1 MNFDRIRRIHLIG
14 ICGTAM
20 ASLAGLLKEKGY
32 EVSGSDSNVYPP
44 MSCQLQELRID
55 VSIGYRPENLR
66 KTAPDLVIPGNAVPR
81 GNPELEEMLNL
92 RLPYLSMAEAL
103 RELFLRDKRSIV
115 IAGTHGKT
123 TTSSLVSWVLES
135 GGMSPSFL
143 IGGIPLNFGRSYNWN
158 KDSNVFVIE
167 GDEYDT
173 GFMDRR
179 PKFVQYLPDMVVLNP
194 VEFDHADLYPDL
206 KAVENAFWQLI
217 KVVPSNSP
225 VIVSRDSEVAYGLAK
240 RGYSNVISFGYH
252 PASDYRISS
261 VQWQGDTAQYQLNEE
276 TYQIQVFGKHNIANA
291 SAAAIVG
298 KHLGMSFN
306 QIQTALQTFQGVKRR
321 MEIRGEI
328 DGIAVYDDFA
338 HHPTAIA
345 STLEGARLA
354 FPLGKIW
361 AIFEP
366 RSWSSRRN
374 VFQVEFGKAFR
385 DADYA
390 LIAGIFEPE
399 KVPIEIRLDP
409 QRMISDI
416 QKEGTAAFYVPEQS
430 NMLDVIVNQTRPG
443 DKVILMSNGSFDGLH
458 DKILDALRNRRV

>member
-1 MNFDRIRRIHLIG
+1 MNFDRIRRVHLIG
-14 ICGTAM
+14 VCGTAM
-20 ASLAGLLKEKGY
+20 ASLAGLLKERGY

-44 MSCQLQELRID
+44 MSNQLQELRIE
-55 VSIGYRPENLR
+55 VCNGYHPENLR

-92 RLPYLSMAEAL
+92 RLPYLSMAEVL
-103 RELFLRDKRSIV
+103 KELFLRDKRPV
-115 IAGTHGKT
+115 VVAGTHGKT
-123 TTSSLVSWVLES
+123 TTSSFVSWVLET

-143 IGGIPLNFGRSYNWN
+143 IGGIPLNFGRSYNWS
-158 KDSNVFVIE
+158 DTSNVFVIE

-206 KAVENAFWQLI
+206 KAVEHAFWQLI

-225 VIVSRDSEVAYGLAK
+225 VIVTRDSEMAYGLST
-240 RGYSNVISFGYH
+240 RGYSKVISFGYH
-252 PASDYRISS
+252 PDSDYRIRS
-261 VQWQGDTAQYQLNEE
+261 VEWQGDKARFELNGEEYQVR
-276 TYQIQVFGKHNIANA
+276 VFGKHNIANA
-291 SAAAIVG
+291 SAAVIVG
-298 KHLGMSFN
+298 KHFGMSHT
-306 QIQTALQTFQGVKRR
+306 QIQSALQTFQGVKRR
-321 MEIRGEI
+321 MEMRGEI
-328 DGIAVYDDFA
+328 DGITVYDDFA

-345 STLEGARLA
+345 STLEGARFA
-354 FPLGKIW
+354 FPSGRIW

-374 VFQVEFGKAFR
+374 VFQDEFGKAFGG
-385 DADYA
+385 ADYA
-390 LIAGIFEPE
+390 LIAGVFEPE
-399 KVPIEIRLDP
+399 KVPLEIRLDP

-416 QKEGTAAFYVPEQS
+416 QKGGTSAFYIPAQS
-430 NMLDVIVNQTRPG
+430 NMLDYIANEARSG
-443 DKVILMSNGSFDGLH
+443 DKLILMSNGSFDGLH